1 MKIKRCYG
9 CMEPWSGTGP
19 CPHCGYEPGKQKSS
33 LNVLPEGT
41 VLAGKYMIG
50 KTLGA
55 GGFGITYIAW
65 DLNLDMKLAIK
76 EYYPNNFVS
85 RQAEYSHC
93 VSVFNRSYVSQYNT
107 GLDGFL
113 SEAKTLARFVRQP
126 GIVFVRDYFQENDT
140 AYIVMEFAEGQTLKE
155 LLAQTPGECLPA
167 DQVFAMMRPVM
178 EALVKVHKAG
188 VIHRDISPDNLMVDP
203 DNRVTLLDFGSA
215 RDYTDEKSL
224 SVILKPGYAPEEQYR
239 KRGKQGPWTDIYSL
253 CATMYRAITGQ
264 VPMEALDRLEK
275 DELKSPSELGIKIR
289 PEQER
294 VLMKGLSIRAQDR
307 YQSME
312 ELIEELKPV
321 AGPVGPTPVPGP
333 TPGSKRKFVI
343 GGIAAAAVLVIGIIC
358 AAVFSGKQGPVV
370 PETETETEA
379 LTEVLTEAESEPET
393 DAPTVTGETTS
404 MTGIDLSALSVDEIF
419 ADAVTYSGDSQEEFY
434 ELLAS
439 DEVSAVILDSYLG
452 LYTGT
457 LEITK
462 PLLITENSGFDG
474 YVPVV
479 VSGGGY
485 VRIESNGQF
494 CPYDGLLQVTDGGCI
509 SVADGGR
516 LGCNAF
522 VWLEQEENLLMEEGA
537 ELGLNG
543 NSFASLNEALETVPD
558 MLYILNVDEVFA
570 DAVHVTTEEE
580 LQAARDAYST
590 EEDAA
595 VSAIVVDAD
604 LTLDEAYIY
613 SDIPLMISEGV
624 TVTTVNSQEGTYT
637 GTDDDWTWR
646 QQGGAVL
653 VNYGTLSVL
662 GLNVGDWNDDD
673 VTDFAFLLNY
683 GTIEADQVYLEG
695 GGWLLNYGSM
705 RAGCHSICGTW
716 IYNMGSMTM
725 TGSAV
730 SEEIDWLD
738 IENSFHNYGTLRIE
752 GENVGSEEEAFRVT
766 LERDGDIVNTGTLS
780 IGENAT
786 LYLEKVLRNSGT
798 ISIEAASGMLCNRG
812 IIYSNESTSVLTAV
826 EGSCWDTGGG
836 NSTGV
841 VLYSDIATVDIPD
854 SNGLGFLCFSWSTL
868 GGESVRWVSSENDL
882 NIALVDE
889 NCTCI
894 ILQGAAIEVTGD
906 LTLTDKVLV
915 MSGDSEGET
924 SLRIADGNLIISGEN
939 GGLYGQGGT
948 IDLSGGSLIL
958 ENGSTAYIEGTDELL
973 QNCTGLTVRDSARV
987 AMGYPATLTG
997 ITIELSAGG
1006 AFNTPYGLGLYS
1018 CDLILSD
1025 AQLFNWNSLALYN
1038 CSVLVQSGGYLY
1050 AECTYNDE
1058 VFFMDEKTTVVIE
1071 EDGEMELADMLVT
1084 IRGSIE
1090 NAGELRLRYLQSEI
1104 VLSGSIVNT
1113 GTVCFCNEIILTGT
1127 LDNQGTMYA
1136 VADSGEPGAI
1146 ITEQEDGSF
1155 TGNEPESVETW

>member
-107 GLDGFL
+107 GLEGFL

-167 DQVFAMMRPVM
+167 DQVFAMMLPVM

-203 DNRVTLLDFGSA
+203 DNRVTLLDFGST

-275 DELKSPSELGIKIR
+275 DELKSPSELGVKIR
-289 PEQER
+289 PEQEK

-312 ELIEELKPV
+312 ELIGELEVRPI
-321 AGPVGPTPVPGP
+321 PIPDP
-333 TPGSKRKFVI
+333 KRKFVI

-358 AAVFSGKQGPVV
+358 AAFFSGKQDPLV

-379 LTEVLTEAESEPET
+379 PRTETESETEPET
-393 DAPTVTGETTS
+393 EIAAV
-404 MTGIDLSALSVDEIF
+404 MGIDLSTLSVDEIF
-419 ADAVTYSGDSQEEFY
+419 ADAVTYNGDSQEELY

-452 LYTGT
+452 LTTGT

-485 VRIESNGQF
+485 VRIESGGQF
-494 CPYDGLLQVTDGGCI
+494 NPYEGLLQVTDGGCI
-509 SVADGGR
+509 SVADGGS
-516 LGCNAF
+516 LACNAF
-522 VWLEQEENLLMEEGA
+522 VWLEQEENLLLEEGA
-537 ELGLNG
+537 ELSMNG

-558 MLYILNVDEVFA
+558 MLSILDIDEVFA
-570 DAVHVTTEEE
+570 DAVHVATMEEYRTAKDE
-580 LQAARDAYST
+580 GVAAIII
-590 EEDAA
+590 E
-595 VSAIVVDAD
+595 AD
-604 LTLDEAYIY
+604 LTLDEEYNYVDVA
-613 SDIPLMISEGV
+613 LMVSEGV
-624 TVTTVNSQEGTYT
+624 TVNIDAADEEEFGEMYL
-637 GTDDDWTWR
+637 
-646 QQGGAVL
+646 QGGAVL
-653 VNYGTLSVL
+653 VNYGTIT
-662 GLNVGDWNDDD
+662 GALNTVDWNDDD
-673 VTDFAFLLNY
+673 VTDYATVINYGILDYDTICLQAEGRLLNY
-683 GTIEADQVYLEG
+683 GT
-695 GGWLLNYGSM
+695 M
-705 RAGCHSICGTW
+705 RVGYYEIQNMQ
-716 IYNMGSMTM
+716 IYNMGSISM
-725 TGSAV
+725 TGS
-730 SEEIDWLD
+730 EKTGEYEIF
-738 IENSFHNYGTLRIE
+738 IRHAFYNYGDLRIE
-752 GENVGSEEEAFRVT
+752 SEAPESGRVEIS
-766 LERDGDIVNTGTLS
+766 LEGTTASLTNTGTLVL
-780 IGENAT
+780 GENSN
-786 LYLEKVLRNSGT
+786 LYSSTKIHNCGT
-798 ISIEAASGMLCNRG
+798 ISLETENAELVNYGML
-812 IIYSNESTSVLTAV
+812 YSNESTSVLRAV
-826 EGSCWDTGGG
+826 EGSNWISHIGA
-836 NSTGV
+836 
-841 VLYSDIATVDIPD
+841 VLYSEDSTVDIPD
-854 SNGLGFLCFSWSTL
+854 SSSIDLLCFGWSTSAL
-868 GGESVRWVSSENDL
+868 ESVRQVSSENDL

-889 NCTCI
+889 NCKCI
-894 ILQGAAIEVTGD
+894 ILDDDSVIEVSGD
-906 LTLTDKVLV
+906 LILTDKLLV
-915 MSGDSEGET
+915 MDGDST
-924 SLRIADGNLIISGEN
+924 LIIRDGDLAISGEN
-939 GGLYGQGGT
+939 GGLYGRGGT
-948 IDLSGGSLIL
+948 INLYGGSLIL
-958 ENGSTAYIEGTDELL
+958 EDGAIALL
-973 QNCTGLTVRDSARV
+973 ETSDLLENCVGMTVHESAKFMTTSGE
-987 AMGYPATLTG
+987 AALTG
-997 ITIELSAGG
+997 MTIDFSEGG
-1006 AFNTPYGLGLYS
+1006 GVFNSLYGLELYS
-1018 CDLILSD
+1018 CNLILSD
-1025 AQLFNWNSLALYN
+1025 CWFFSYNGLGFYNSN
-1038 CSVLVQSGGYLY
+1038 VQVLSGGTLFIDSPVEYENL
-1050 AECTYNDE
+1050 
-1058 VFFMDEKTTVVIE
+1058 FLDEKSTLTIE
-1071 EDGEMELADMLVT
+1071 EGGNVERGGSQT
-1084 IRGSIE
+1084 IIEGSVE
-1090 NAGELRLRYLQSEI
+1090 NAGELIIRNTSYVAI
-1104 VLSGSIVNT
+1104 SGSLVNT
-1113 GTVCFCNEIILTGT
+1113 DTGVLKFGNEIILTGT
-1127 LDNQGTMYA
+1127 LDNQGVIYA
-1136 VADSGEPGAI
+1136 VEDGNAV
-1146 ITEQEDGSF
+1146 ITMEGDGSF
-1155 TGNEPESVETW
+1155 TGNEPETVETDTFYW